1 MRPFQRDAA
10 SLERVYSLMHV
21 GRDAV
26 VDAGLGARYVRAAE
40 TFQSDIHERVCGLM
54 CVWAQRM
61 NESRAETFT
70 SAAAAAW
77 QEGKLD
83 KMPDSSRRDI
93 WR

>member
-1 MRPFQRDAA
+1 
-10 SLERVYSLMHV
+10 MHV
-21 GRDAV
+21 CMYAV
-26 VDAGLGARYVRAAE
+26 VDAGGGARYVRAAE

-54 CVWAQRM
+54 CVCVWAQRM

-70 SAAAAAW
+70 IAAAAAW